1 MLQHA
6 TWPPR
11 RAQVKHCKLLSISV
25 LITLSLTI
33 MVSLSQRLHNQ
44 QLQLTQAS
52 QMVAHGLTRTLENTE
67 TILLSLAEALD
78 SSAIPDLERLQQRMY
93 HAVRFSN
100 QIARI
105 VLINEQH
112 NIILD
117 SEHNRLAGK
126 SIPAIE
132 PEDSVPH
139 NAGMQIGGKLPS
151 LLVEPRS
158 SGPLISMHLHIPAP
172 QGEQHY
178 TLLLAFNA
186 QSIIE
191 LYESSPTSMAGRY
204 ALIRSDGAVLI
215 NRTAETQWP
224 TQVQQLYSSEND
236 SLLLRQWSGPV
247 PTQLSHIQLSDRYPL
262 AVVRNLDYPC
272 SLSGWIQQ
280 NRWLVGLLLLS
291 LVMAVI
297 ASLRQRNATTDNSD
311 QVLADSIYQWPQP
324 LLLLDSELAIQYSN
338 AMTQQHWPQ
347 LCPGQKLQP
356 CNNQGEPILA
366 QQLLTSLASDGQ
378 WLGALQLASD
388 THSPT
393 QNTATQISSL
403 IYSPKDDSNGRQH
416 LIVLPAL
423 ESSPALAP
431 GYG

>member
-1 MLQHA
+1 MQQHA
-6 TWPPR
+6 IWPPR
-11 RAQVKHCKLLSISV
+11 RTQVRRCKLLTISV
-25 LITLSLTI
+25 LITLFLI
-33 MVSLSQRLHNQ
+33 IAISLSQRLHNQ
-44 QLQLTQAS
+44 QSQLIQAS

-67 TILLSLAEALD
+67 TLLLSLAEALD
-78 SSAIPDLERLQQRMY
+78 SSAVPDLERLQQRMY
-93 HAVRFSN
+93 HAVRFSD

-105 VLINEQH
+105 VLINEQQK
-112 NIILD
+112 IILD
-117 SEHNRLAGK
+117 SEHNRLTGK

-132 PEDSVPH
+132 PTDFIPH
-139 NAGMQIGGKLPS
+139 NAGMQIGGKLPALLAEASSSGS
-151 LLVEPRS
+151 LL
-158 SGPLISMHLHIPAP
+158 SMHLHIPSP

-186 QSIIE
+186 QSIID

-215 NRTAETQWP
+215 NRTAEAPWS
-224 TQVQQLYSSEND
+224 TQVRQLYSSGND
-236 SLLLRQWSGPV
+236 SLLFRQWSGPV
-247 PTQLSHIQLSDRYPL
+247 PTQLSHIQLSERYPL

-291 LVMAVI
+291 LLMAVA
-297 ASLRQRNATTDNSD
+297 ASLRQRSTTADNSD
-311 QVLADSIYQWPQP
+311 QLLADSINQWPQP
-324 LLLLDSELAIQYSN
+324 LLLLDSELAVQYSN

-356 CNNQGEPILA
+356 CNNPGTPIST

-378 WLGALQLASD
+378 WLGTLQLASD

-393 QNTATQISSL
+393 QNTAAQINSL
-403 IYSPKDDSNGRQH
+403 IYLPKNDSNGRQY
-416 LIVLPAL
+416 LIVLPTL
-423 ESSPALAP
+423 ETRPAPAS
-431 GYG
+431 G